1 MQPKLMWEDIIYT
14 LFKALIVAVTASL
27 KALRCTL
34 SAVGAWTHDEG
45 EELSEMNTAFRD
57 IKRDTVP
64 PKQLNQIWIIGN
76 QDLKNVA

>member
-1 MQPKLMWEDIIYT
+1 MWDDIIYT
-14 LFKALIVAVTASL
+14 LFKALIVAVTAPL

-34 SAVGAWTHDEG
+34 SAVGAWTHVEG
-45 EELSEMNTAFRD
+45 EELSETDMAFRD

-64 PKQLNQIWIIGN
+64 PKQLNQMQIIWN